1 MADVTYIS
9 PEIKMDG
16 ILDVTSAK
24 GSTVVLAGHYKGE
37 MRAVDVSWN
46 LEVHLTER
54 FLLNQPRLVEKLM
67 VIFKQSLKLTSSARF
82 EGSILTDELAI
93 DVGAEVSGSIS
104 KLQKV
109 NFKKQKISHKK

>member
-9 PEIKMDG
+9 PEIKMDV

-37 MRAVDVSWN
+37 MRAVDVK
-46 LEVHLTER
+46 LESGSTFNGKILAQSTEIGGKV
-54 FLLNQPRLVEKLM
+54 NGDIQTK
-67 VIFKQSLKLTSSARF
+67 SLKLTSAARF

-104 KLQKV
+104 KLQKG
-109 NFKKQKISHKK
+109 